1 MAALAKQLNRIA
13 HAFFESGLVIE
24 NPLIDDAGSV
34 VAAKQESPDA
44 IIREVRVWAER
55 TGQRFG
61 TDQERI
67 DAYMSAGRRLAIE
80 MTSRMG
86 VGAETVR
93 MFEPDATP
101 PGDGPA
107 SPPVPPVPPAPDGP
121 GAPRR
126 GGDGDYTSNAPSRP
140 GQRPDEAGAPAR
152 TPTPPAER
160 PAGQLA
166 AHEVAHNQ
174 FLERLTA
181 NLTTPFDPP
190 PASGRPL
197 RSGEVGRF
205 NAPDVA
211 YDAFRSA
218 VARAGGR
225 EVGLFYN
232 PDTGTYAVVV
242 GSEGRVGPPETGGP
256 WECPIHTHPNPEQVL
271 TYRMPA
277 PQDVFLQWRAA
288 LRKNAPDIAFI
299 EYALPDGR
307 RGHSRLEIHPD
318 GTVIFDWPD
327 ADGVLRTERLTHSE
341 YQERWDDRT
350 RYVDPD
356 STQYDDFIRDIDDYR
371 RDHPPGDN
379 DFTSTGRMPDLE
391 PGRPRREPSETNDPN
406 EAEQHTRDVDEQRTR
421 QRGDEIDADTARQ
434 AAIADSPGFRTR
446 LQATRR
452 RLRSWRTEVEND
464 PSPPENLL
472 AVIDDLAHQLD
483 HIEAGV
489 RDGSVGPEAL
499 DDLQAT
505 ITQDRR
511 RLRLGPR
518 QTIPDDRLD
527 YEVRLRLTDP
537 ATKASVVAWFETE
550 TTELLGLPGGEYL
563 RQRMLAQLRALDEI
577 VLSQSPRSAGI
588 DIADTAAMRRR
599 VAEWMRANRYP
610 AEFVLEFN
618 ANLGPDG
625 WPVSADN
632 RVWEVDH
639 VLELWAGG
647 EDSPANYLPLHPDV
661 HAIKSEILGRF
672 REIFRDRLR
681 VDDEQVEV
689 IDEL

>member
-1 MAALAKQLNRIA
+1 MAVRDSQLAAIDRSGAPDDVRAQMRTRVEQQFAQAEQRAAALTEGGREAGLRRARERLEDALQRQPPASARELRQLMADVKLLEPDAYGTRAAVEGVVYGQQGMTRAQTPDQQRRASEHVGPARRGPEGLTEQLEHRLAQSRATLAHLIGHLPATGRAAPRDVAALAKQLNRIA

-391 PGRPRREPSETNDPN
+391 PGS
-406 EAEQHTRDVDEQRTR
+406 
-421 QRGDEIDADTARQ
+421 
-434 AAIADSPGFRTR
+434 
-446 LQATRR
+446 
-452 RLRSWRTEVEND
+452 
-464 PSPPENLL
+464 
-472 AVIDDLAHQLD
+472 
-483 HIEAGV
+483 
-489 RDGSVGPEAL
+489 
-499 DDLQAT
+499 
-505 ITQDRR
+505 
-511 RLRLGPR
+511 
-518 QTIPDDRLD
+518 
-527 YEVRLRLTDP
+527 
-537 ATKASVVAWFETE
+537 
-550 TTELLGLPGGEYL
+550 
-563 RQRMLAQLRALDEI
+563 
-577 VLSQSPRSAGI
+577 
-588 DIADTAAMRRR
+588 TAARAER
-599 VAEWMRANRYP
+599 VE
-610 AEFVLEFN
+610 
-618 ANLGPDG
+618 
-625 WPVSADN
+625 
-632 RVWEVDH
+632 
-639 VLELWAGG
+639 
-647 EDSPANYLPLHPDV
+647 
-661 HAIKSEILGRF
+661 
-672 REIFRDRLR
+672 
-681 VDDEQVEV
+681 
-689 IDEL
+689 